1 MKALV
6 IDFNNYKGH
15 QMMISSK
22 ETFAR
27 RELHELELHML
38 AENSISTLLPLN
50 WLEVDGSISFS
61 YHIEGYRML
70 THYLRTQQLTMQRYY
85 SLLLSLADALA
96 TCYEYMLRP
105 ECCLIDEH
113 VLYIDEQQ
121 ERIVLAYLPLHE
133 PVYEQQAQQLL
144 LLAVRWSGLVDDLD
158 AKSYHRILQ
167 LLSAEKLP
175 IAPLRQLLLDLIHEQ
190 AKSTARQSYEHTGA
204 SQHTSSNSMR
214 SSMMSNMMGSQHA
227 SITEYKASAV
237 SEANRA
243 QGKDKLQQEAENA
256 AHSENDLASELPDL
270 NRWQELE
277 DDDDLYEEE
286 TNEHKLSWK
295 HYALVGVV
303 LAAIGFS
310 WVKLYV
316 PQQAV
321 EQLLLCCGITAGLLA
336 LLGYMLLKPIQVL
349 FASGKLE
356 EPIAFDLVTEH
367 AANASARLAQ
377 AIHAGSPPKAAKSG
391 IGDALVSLPEAG
403 MLDKTAAGQQD
414 NIQQD
419 NIRDGRN
426 KPQQKPNQLATVK
439 LDEQQA
445 TSLLQQAEPMLVRS
459 MNGIEERISIVE
471 ASFLIGRADEGV
483 HYREAAKGVSRIH
496 LELELSNGHL
506 QVKDVGSRNGT
517 YLNGQLMIAYKTYP
531 LQKGDRLQLASRE
544 GPVYEL
550 VS

>member
-190 AKSTARQSYEHTGA
+190 AKSTARRSYEHTGA
-204 SQHTSSNSMR
+204 SQQTGSKSNSMI
-214 SSMMSNMMGSQHA
+214 SSMMESLPA
-227 SITEYKASAV
+227 SIKEYKAFDGN
-237 SEANRA
+237 EADRTQEKN
-243 QGKDKLQQEAENA
+243 KDKLQQVSGNEAN
-256 AHSENDLASELPDL
+256 SVNDLAPDLLDL

-286 TNEHKLSWK
+286 TNEHRLLWK
-295 HYALVGVV
+295 HYALVVVV
-303 LAAIGFS
+303 LLAIGFS

-316 PQQAV
+316 PQQTV
-321 EQLLLCCGITAGLLA
+321 EQLLLCCGITTGMLA
-336 LLGYMLLKPIQVL
+336 LLGYMLLKPIQAL

-403 MLDKTAAGQQD
+403 ILDKTAAGQQD

-517 YLNGQLMIAYKTYP
+517 YLNGQLMIAYKTYR

>member
-50 WLEVDGSISFS
+50 WLEVDGCISFS
-61 YHIEGYRML
+61 YQIEGYRMI

-190 AKSTARQSYEHTGA
+190 TKSTVRRSFEHTGA
-204 SQHTSSNSMR
+204 SQQTSSKSNSMM
-214 SSMMSNMMGSQHA
+214 SSMMGSLPA

-256 AHSENDLASELPDL
+256 AHSENDLASDLPDL

-286 TNEHKLSWK
+286 TNEYKLSWK
-295 HYALVGVV
+295 HYALVAVV
-303 LAAIGFS
+303 LLAIGFS

-316 PQQAV
+316 PQQTV
-321 EQLLLCCGITAGLLA
+321 EQLLLCCGITAGMLA
-336 LLGYMLLKPIQVL
+336 LLGYMLLKPIQAL
-349 FASGKLE
+349 FVSGRME
-356 EPIAFDLVTEH
+356 EPIEFDLVTEH

-391 IGDALVSLPEAG
+391 IGDALVRLPEAS
-403 MLDKTAAGQQD
+403 MLDKTAAGQQHHIGEG
-414 NIQQD
+414 N
-419 NIRDGRN
+419 N

-445 TSLLQQAEPMLVRS
+445 TSLLQQAEPMLMRS